1 MSGDMD
7 LTGSRQ
13 AYQEFKRD
21 KSALQK
27 PRCGICHLKHVT
39 INVVNTRDNL
49 GMSGDVEYNSSQDYK
64 PPSVRERTA
73 STKPRYES

>member
-27 PRCGICHLKHVT
+27 PRCDICNLKHAT
-39 INVVNTRDNL
+39 INVVNARDNL
-49 GMSGDVEYNSSQDYK
+49 GMSGDVEYKSSQDYK
-64 PPSVRERTA
+64 PPSLIVRTA
-73 STKPRYES
+73 STQPRYK